1 MKYTNLIIN
10 GDIVKVDQ
18 LISDNKI
25 LKPITILVSLP
36 VAIVGLSI
44 LTSAV
49 PAALL
54 IDGTRYVK
62 YRYYMYMKNYK
73 KYRYYDHVFTSLGY
87 REKQKSKMLLAFET
101 LPNYFRQRATPKYF
115 LRKGSYHLVYIRE
128 NIQKDFY
135 NLTKF
140 RFK

>member
-49 PAALL
+49 PAALI

-62 YRYYMYMKNYK
+62 YRYNMYMKNYK
-73 KYRYYDHVFTSLGY
+73 RYRYYDRVFTSLGY
-87 REKQKSKMLLAFET
+87 SHQQKSKMLLAFET
-101 LPNYFRQRATPKYF
+101 LPDRFRQKTNTKYI

-135 NLTKF
+135 NLAN